1 MPEFDKKRQRN
12 ASGDRSLDGL
22 TEFERKK
29 QRHASGESTLSK
41 DSVTHYIPTPLDGG
55 YGWVIVFA
63 SFMNHVI
70 VDGIA
75 FTFGIFYGEFL
86 DYFGGGKGE
95 TALVGALLSGFYL
108 LTGMSKQCNSMRNNK
123 IYRCL

>member
-1 MPEFDKKRQRN
+1 MPEFEKKKRVRN
-12 ASGDRSLDGL
+12 ASGDRNLDGL

-29 QRHASGESTLSK
+29 QRHASGESTLST
-41 DSVTHYIPTPLDGG
+41 DSVSHYIPTPLDGG

-70 VDGIA
+70 VDGLA

-108 LTGMSKQCNSMRNNK
+108 LTGMS
-123 IYRCL
+123 Y